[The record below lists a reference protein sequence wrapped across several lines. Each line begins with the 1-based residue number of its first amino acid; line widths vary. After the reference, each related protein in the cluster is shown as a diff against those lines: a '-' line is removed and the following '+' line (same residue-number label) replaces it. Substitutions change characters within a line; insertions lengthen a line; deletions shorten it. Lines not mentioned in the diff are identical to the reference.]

1 MQIKNSKTRI
11 TVASALLILV
21 LAGGVGAEPFAPA
34 PGIVVM
40 AHGGTPN
47 WNQAVLE
54 AVEPL
59 RRWCPVEVAFGMAD
73 RESLQQAVSRLEA
86 RGVREIAVVRL
97 FVSGESFLEQTEYFL
112 GLRPDPPDYFLLHP
126 GHGGSSEHFEH
137 LEKRPAPRFVSS
149 RAHPIR
155 AIETSA
161 RLAISR
167 QGLYDAPSMAQV
179 IVERVEALSRQ
190 PAEEAVLVLAHGEG
204 DDQLNARWLER
215 LDELAGQIREQG
227 FREVRAET
235 LREDWR
241 DKRLEAEARIREF
254 VGRHHSEGVRVIVVP
269 FRVFGFGPY
278 RAVLEGLEYV
288 ADGRG
293 LLPHPEVTRWL
304 REQASRCFD
313 EAGFTNPLASLSPE

>member
-1 MQIKNSKTRI
+1 MQINKWKSRIVVKT
-11 TVASALLILV
+11 ALLV
-21 LAGGVGAEPFAPA
+21 LGLACWAPA
-34 PGIVVM
+34 ERSGPGQGIVVM
-40 AHGGTPN
+40 AHGGTPS
-47 WNQAVLE
+47 WNEAVLE

-86 RGVREIAVVRL
+86 RGVSEIAVVRL

-112 GLRPDPPDYFLLHP
+112 GVRPEPPDSFLLHP
-126 GHGGSSEHFEH
+126 GHGGGAQHFEH
-137 LEKRPAPRFVSS
+137 LDQRPPPRFVSS
-149 RAHPIR
+149 REHPIP

-167 QGLYDAPSMAQV
+167 QGLYDAPAMAEV
-179 IVERVEALSRQ
+179 IVERVQALSRE
-190 PAEEAVLVLAHGEG
+190 PGGEAVLVLAHGEG

-215 LDELAGQIREQG
+215 LDELAGRIREQG

-254 VGRHHSEGVRVIVVP
+254 VGRHRREGARVIVVP

-304 REQASRCFD
+304 REQASRCFE
-313 EAGFTNPLASLSPE
+313 EAGFANPLASLSPE